1 MSDIDLENADN
12 TLIFSGTK
20 EVAEN
25 LKFDEFKLQE
35 WFGDNIP
42 SAGKID
48 KVVQFKGG
56 QSNPTYKISSTN
68 QVFVLR
74 RKPPGILL
82 PSAHAVDREYKV
94 ITALQNTE
102 VPVPKTYGLC
112 EDADIIGTPFF
123 VMDFLDGTVYWDL
136 LLSEKSPQERME
148 IYANKNKVIAELHNV
163 DYESVG
169 LSDYGKPGNYI
180 ARQVSRWTKQY
191 LASETEN
198 IPAMNNL
205 IDWLPPNIPDEDET
219 SIVHGDYRL
228 DNMVFCSNNNV
239 MGVLDWELSTL
250 GHPIADFN
258 YHCISWKNIP
268 QLADQKFCNENGIP
282 TEEEYRNMY
291 SRYTGKKLDENW
303 EFYTIFNIFKLA
315 GILQGIMGR
324 VRDGT
329 AASKHAEERGNQV
342 APLAEAAWDLVEKH
356 YR

>member
-228 DNMVFCSNNNV
+228 DNMIFCSNNNV

-291 SRYTGKKLDENW
+291 SRYTGKKLDQNW

-342 APLAEAAWDLVEKH
+342 APLAKAAWDLVEKH
-356 YR
+356 YK

>member
-1 MSDIDLENADN
+1 MSDVSANNPDGNE
-12 TLIFSGTK
+12 IFAGTK
-20 EVAEN
+20 EIADN
-25 LKFDEFKLQE
+25 LKFNETALRE
-35 WFGDNIP
+35 WIGDNIS
-42 SAGKID
+42 SAGEITKI
-48 KVVQFKGG
+48 VQFKGG
-56 QSNPTYKISSTN
+56 QSNPTYKITTAN
-68 QVFVLR
+68 KEFVLR

-82 PSAHAVDREYKV
+82 PSAHAVEREYKV
-94 ITALQNTE
+94 ITALKGTG

-112 EDADIIGTPFF
+112 EDADVIGTSFF
-123 VMDFLDGTVYWDL
+123 VMDFLDGNIYWDL
-136 LLSEKSPQERME
+136 LLSDKSPQQRRE
-148 IYANKNKVIAELHNV
+148 IYASKNKVIAELHKVN
-163 DYESVG
+163 YESVG
-169 LSDYGKPGNYI
+169 LTDYGKPGNYI

-219 SIVHGDYRL
+219 TIVHGDYRL
-228 DNMVFCSNNNV
+228 DNMVFNSSHNV

-258 YHCISWKNIP
+258 YHCISWRNIP
-268 QLADQKFCNENGIP
+268 QLADQKFCNEHGIP

-291 SRYTGKKLDENW
+291 SEHTNKKLDDHW

-329 AASKHAEERGNQV
+329 AASKHAEDRGSQV
-342 APLAEAAWDLVEKH
+342 APLAEAAWDLVEKN
-356 YR
+356 YK

>member
-1 MSDIDLENADN
+1 MSDINSNNADN
-12 TLIFSGTK
+12 TVIFSGTK

-25 LKFDEFKLQE
+25 LKFDEKRLQE
-35 WFGDNIP
+35 WFGDNVP
-42 SAGKID
+42 SAGKIE
-48 KVVQFKGG
+48 KIAQFKGG
-56 QSNPTYKISSTN
+56 QSNPTYKITSEG
-68 QVFVLR
+68 QEFVLR

-112 EDADIIGTPFF
+112 EDEDVIGTSFF
-123 VMDFLDGTVYWDL
+123 VMDFLDGSIYWDL
-136 LLSEKSPQERME
+136 LLADKSPKERTE
-148 IYANKNKVIAELHNV
+148 IYASKNKVIAELHKVN
-163 DYESVG
+163 YENVG
-169 LSDYGKPGNYI
+169 LSNYGKPGNYI

-205 IDWLPPNIPDEDET
+205 IDWLPSNIPDEDET

-228 DNMVFCSNNNV
+228 DNMVFNASNNV

-258 YHCISWKNIP
+258 YHCISWRNIP
-268 QLADQKFCNENGIP
+268 QLADHKFCSENGIP

-291 SRYTGKKLDENW
+291 SKHTGKKLDEHW

-342 APLAEAAWDLVEKH
+342 VPLAEAAWDLVEKN
-356 YR
+356 YK

>member
-25 LKFDEFKLQE
+25 LKFDELKLQE

-148 IYANKNKVIAELHNV
+148 IYASKNKVIAELHNV

-169 LSDYGKPGNYI
+169 LSNYGKPGNYI

-291 SRYTGKKLDENW
+291 SRHTGKKLDENW

-329 AASKHAEERGNQV
+329 AASKHAKERGNQV
-342 APLAEAAWDLVEKH
+342 APLAKAAWDLVEKH

>member
-1 MSDIDLENADN
+1 MSDINSNNADN
-12 TLIFSGTK
+12 TVIFSGTK

-25 LKFDEFKLQE
+25 LKFDEKRLQE
-35 WFGDNIP
+35 WFGDNVP
-42 SAGKID
+42 SAGKIE
-48 KVVQFKGG
+48 KIAQFKGG
-56 QSNPTYKISSTN
+56 QSNPTYKITSEG
-68 QVFVLR
+68 QEFVLR

-112 EDADIIGTPFF
+112 EDEDVIGTSFF
-123 VMDFLDGTVYWDL
+123 VMDFLDGSIYWDL
-136 LLSEKSPQERME
+136 LLADKSPKERTE
-148 IYANKNKVIAELHNV
+148 IYASKNKVIAELHKVN
-163 DYESVG
+163 YENVG
-169 LSDYGKPGNYI
+169 LSNYGKPGNYI

-228 DNMVFCSNNNV
+228 DNMVFNASNNV

-258 YHCISWKNIP
+258 YHCISWKNVP
-268 QLADQKFCNENGIP
+268 QLADQKFCSENGIP
-282 TEEEYRNMY
+282 TEEEYINMY
-291 SRYTGKKLDENW
+291 SKHTGKKLDEHW

-342 APLAEAAWDLVEKH
+342 APLAEAAWDLVEKN
-356 YR
+356 YK

>member
-25 LKFDEFKLQE
+25 LKFDELKLQE

-68 QVFVLR
+68 QEFVLR

-169 LSDYGKPGNYI
+169 LFDYGKPGNYI

-291 SRYTGKKLDENW
+291 SRHTGKKLDEHW

-356 YR
+356 YK

>member
-25 LKFDEFKLQE
+25 LKFDELKLQE
-35 WFGDNIP
+35 WFGDNVP
-42 SAGKID
+42 SAGKIE

-68 QVFVLR
+68 QEFVLR

-205 IDWLPPNIPDEDET
+205 IDWLPPNIPDEDVT

-356 YR
+356 YK

>member
-25 LKFDEFKLQE
+25 LKFDELKLQE
-35 WFGDNIP
+35 WFGDNVP

-74 RKPPGILL
+74 RKPPGVLL

-169 LSDYGKPGNYI
+169 LSNYGKPGNYI

-356 YR
+356 YK